1 VDGLQVAVGALGYNL
16 YVNIHTTVG
25 SSSPRNFGKP
35 GILGGG
41 LVFLV
46 GSWAGGVWLGGLA
59 ALTVAAVLLIRRRR
73 TGC

>member
-1 VDGLQVAVGALGYNL
+1 MMQGPTARRGALGL
-16 YVNIHTTVG
+16 AVVAAALAIICC
-25 SSSPRNFGKP
+25 SWP